1 MSLIIQSILLNVI
14 LCSLWQYGC
23 SVSWDCSTS
32 YQYRHA
38 NLWLTHTRRMHLHIC
53 RLIQRTYYT
62 STLTNYNWHQ
72 DYILWGDL
80 THSVACLTFDIRNLK
95 TENEVFSVCTI
106 WTAVL
111 CTITIGCR
119 SCRRFRPQ
127 PLVTS
132 FCRTPTTYGRAF
144 QYSLKPS
151 TRSEM
156 LRVQSPSNIERTYQ
170 VQGTKA

>member
-1 MSLIIQSILLNVI
+1 MLLCIVCTHSISYPVSPIIQSILLNVI

-23 SVSWDCSTS
+23 SVSQDRWTP

-38 NLWLTHTRRMHLHIC
+38 NLWLTHTRRMHLHIR

-80 THSVACLTFDIRNLK
+80 THSVARLMFDIRNLK

-106 WTAVL
+106 
-111 CTITIGCR
+111 CCR
-119 SCRRFRPQ
+119 LVSQHEVPQ
-127 PLVTS
+127 EISPPTFANHPSLTSLSTEVGSGNCNFLV
-132 FCRTPTTYGRAF
+132 P
-144 QYSLKPS
+144 
-151 TRSEM
+151 
-156 LRVQSPSNIERTYQ
+156 
-170 VQGTKA
+170 

>member
-1 MSLIIQSILLNVI
+1 MLLCVACTHSIFYPVSPIIQSILLNVI

-23 SVSWDCSTS
+23 SVSQDCWTS

-38 NLWLTHTRRMHLHIC
+38 NLWLTHTKRMHLHIC

-106 WTAVL
+106 WTAVVP
-111 CTITIGCR
+111 T
-119 SCRRFRPQ
+119 Q
-127 PLVTS
+127 AAVPLLS
-132 FCRTPTTYGRAF
+132 
-144 QYSLKPS
+144 S
-151 TRSEM
+151 TLQLSH
-156 LRVQSPSNIERTYQ
+156 LD
-170 VQGTKA
+170 ALLFW

>member
-1 MSLIIQSILLNVI
+1 MLLCITHTHSISYPVSPIIQSILFNVI

-23 SVSWDCSTS
+23 SVSRDRWIP

-38 NLWLTHTRRMHLHIC
+38 NLWLTHTRRMHLHIH

-111 CTITIGCR
+111 SRGLQKSAWVFFSRNRTQPR
-119 SCRRFRPQ
+119 SLLTAGPMS
-127 PLVTS
+127 PD
-132 FCRTPTTYGRAF
+132 
-144 QYSLKPS
+144 
-151 TRSEM
+151 TR
-156 LRVQSPSNIERTYQ
+156 ND
-170 VQGTKA
+170 

>member
-14 LCSLWQYGC
+14 LCSLWQYDC
-23 SVSWDCSTS
+23 SVSWDHWTP

-80 THSVACLTFDIRNLK
+80 THSVTCLTFNIWNLK
-95 TENEVFSVCTI
+95 SEIWKWGFFSLHNMNCHRKHQIHSKMIWSIQLHLNSAWYLEVEYIQHEWKEICYEYH
-106 WTAVL
+106 W
-111 CTITIGCR
+111 
-119 SCRRFRPQ
+119 
-127 PLVTS
+127 
-132 FCRTPTTYGRAF
+132 
-144 QYSLKPS
+144 
-151 TRSEM
+151 
-156 LRVQSPSNIERTYQ
+156 
-170 VQGTKA
+170 